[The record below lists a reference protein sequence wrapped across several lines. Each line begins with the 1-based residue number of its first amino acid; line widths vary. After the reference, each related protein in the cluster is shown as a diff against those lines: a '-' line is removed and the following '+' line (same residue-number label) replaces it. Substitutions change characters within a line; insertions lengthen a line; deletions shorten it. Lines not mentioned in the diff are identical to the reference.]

1 MKIWMPDR
9 SEKTAVTPA
18 TQGKIDMQKV
28 NFNLHT
34 TIVDSI
40 RELPAP
46 TEVHVPVLGCILQI
60 GKGKKVQRGT
70 RVAERPTTHGGD
82 KHAPGAGKVNGINYT
97 HVSITLDGEEES
109 VDPVELGSMEPG
121 KGLLRALRGL
131 GIDTGSLAPAE
142 TLIINGL
149 NPEPGITAAEQ
160 LLRDEQPTLEA
171 GLALASRIITPKRTV
186 LALAQGY
193 ETTLSGCEAVPV
205 KPVYPNSLAPLVA
218 KTVTGREN
226 PEGTVVLSVMDLY
239 SLGQVAGTGLPVRDT
254 VVTVNSGLNYKVL
267 IGTPLSAIL
276 ANAGIDVE
284 QGDRVILDGPMR
296 GRAVYS
302 LDDGVNRDT
311 YGVTVVRHDAF
322 PAITDEPCINCGEC
336 VLNCPARVMP
346 HLISKYAEFN
356 LFENTE
362 AYGIGACFE
371 CGLCAYHC
379 VARRPLLQYIRLAK
393 KELAAS
399 KSS

>member
-1 MKIWMPDR
+1 
-9 SEKTAVTPA
+9 
-18 TQGKIDMQKV
+18 MQKV

-34 TIVDSI
+34 AIVDSI

-46 TEVHVPVLGCILQI
+46 AEVHVPVLGCILQI
-60 GKGKKVQRGT
+60 GKGKNVLRGT
-70 RVAERPTTHGGD
+70 RVAERPTAQGGD
-82 KHAPGAGKVNGINYT
+82 KHAPASGKVNGLNYT
-97 HVSITLDGEEES
+97 HVSIKLDGEEEN
-109 VDPVELGSMEPG
+109 VDPVDLGSMEPG

-131 GIDTGSLAPAE
+131 GIDTGSLVAAE

-160 LLRDEQPTLEA
+160 LLRDEQNTLEA
-171 GLALASRIITPKRTV
+171 GLALASRIIAPKRTV

-193 ETTLSGCEAVPV
+193 ETSLSGCETLPV

-218 KTVTGREN
+218 KAVTGKEN
-226 PEGTVVLSVMDLY
+226 PAETVVLSVMDLY
-239 SLGQVAGTGLPVRDT
+239 SLGQVAATGLPVRDT
-254 VVTVNSGLNYKVL
+254 ILTVNGGLNYRVL
-267 IGTPLSAIL
+267 IGTPLSEIL
-276 ANAGIDVE
+276 SHAGIEVE
-284 QGDRVILDGPMR
+284 QGDRVVLDGPMR

-311 YGVTVVRHDAF
+311 YGVTVVKHDAF

-336 VLNCPARVMP
+336 VLHCPARVMP
-346 HLISKYAEFN
+346 HMISKYAEFN

-362 AYGIGACFE
+362 AYGIKACFE
-371 CGLCAYHC
+371 CGLCSFYC

-393 KELAAS
+393 KELLAS